1 VWECAALERGGHWPR
16 PMGALKILI
25 ADDHQSVRVL
35 LRNILESVPN
45 WKVCGEA
52 SDGTAVIAS
61 VRSLHPDVIVMDLMM
76 PECNGLEATREL
88 LRSEPEARVVLT
100 TLHEFP
106 SFAEEARRV
115 GACGCFF
122 KAESGRQLIPAV
134 RAAAERK
141 PFFTSHDLETGR
153 PS

>member
-1 VWECAALERGGHWPR
+1 
-16 PMGALKILI
+16 
-25 ADDHQSVRVL
+25 
-35 LRNILESVPN
+35 
-45 WKVCGEA
+45 
-52 SDGTAVIAS
+52 
-61 VRSLHPDVIVMDLMM
+61 MDLVM

-141 PFFTSHDLETGR
+141 PFFTSHDLEAAR
-153 PS
+153 PC

>member
-1 VWECAALERGGHWPR
+1 MASLR
-16 PMGALKILI
+16 ILI

-35 LRNILESVPN
+35 LRNILESVPE
-45 WKVCGEA
+45 WVVCGEA
-52 SDGTAVIAS
+52 STGAAVVVSAQ
-61 VRSLHPDVIVMDLMM
+61 RLHPDVIVMDMVM
-76 PECNGLEATREL
+76 PECNGLEATRQL
-88 LRSEPEARVVLT
+88 LRTEPEARVVLT

-134 RAAAERK
+134 RAAAERR
-141 PFFTSHDLETGR
+141 PFFTSHDLESTLL
-153 PS
+153 S

>member
-1 VWECAALERGGHWPR
+1 MKGPARNTT
-16 PMGALKILI
+16 MGTLRILI

-35 LRNILESVPN
+35 LRNILESVPD
-45 WKVCGEA
+45 WKVCGEE
-52 SDGTAVIAS
+52 SNGAS
-61 VRSLHPDVIVMDLMM
+61 VVASAKSLHPDVIVMDLVM
-76 PECNGLEATREL
+76 PECNGLEATRQL
-88 LRSEPEARVVLT
+88 LRAEPEARVVLT

-106 SFAEEARRV
+106 SFAEEAKRV

-134 RAAAERK
+134 RAAAEKR
-141 PFFTSHDLETGR
+141 PFFTSHDLEASL

>member
-1 VWECAALERGGHWPR
+1 
-16 PMGALKILI
+16 MGSLRILI

-35 LRNILESVPN
+35 LRNILESVPE
-45 WKVCGEA
+45 WVVCGEVSTGA
-52 SDGTAVIAS
+52 AVVVSAQ
-61 VRSLHPDVIVMDLMM
+61 RLHPDVIVMDLVM
-76 PECNGLEATREL
+76 PECNGLEATRQL
-88 LRSEPEARVVLT
+88 LRTEPEARVVLT

-134 RAAAERK
+134 RAAAERR
-141 PFFTSHDLETGR
+141 PFFTSHDLESTLL
-153 PS
+153 S